1 MYKTNIRLVV
11 VETFFEWIVPDEFSF
26 DVVSDRREDY
36 YVSDQDG
43 NTQHDTDNMSNKK
56 WP

>member
-1 MYKTNIRLVV
+1 MYKTNMRLVV
-11 VETFFEWIVPDEFSF
+11 VETFLEWIVPDEFSF